1 MHKTLLFL
9 LFVSTSSLAQMIT
22 SAQQK
27 ALNSFVDYAN
37 QSADETAAVVQ
48 SIIDYYP
55 KIHQK
60 SSWGVP
66 RFVCPVQLDDYYFN
80 TALAQTKGLSA
91 ATSNALSTKA
101 KDLRS

>member
-1 MHKTLLFL
+1 
-9 LFVSTSSLAQMIT
+9 MIT
-22 SAQQK
+22 SAQLK

-37 QSADETAAVVQ
+37 QSADEAAAVVQ

-66 RFVCPVQLDDYYFN
+66 RLH
-80 TALAQTKGLSA
+80 LSGA
-91 ATSNALSTKA
+91 A
-101 KDLRS
+101 

>member
-1 MHKTLLFL
+1 MRRSLLLL

-37 QSADETAAVVQ
+37 QSADETAAVVE

-60 SSWGVP
+60 G
-66 RFVCPVQLDDYYFN
+66 
-80 TALAQTKGLSA
+80 
-91 ATSNALSTKA
+91 
-101 KDLRS
+101 